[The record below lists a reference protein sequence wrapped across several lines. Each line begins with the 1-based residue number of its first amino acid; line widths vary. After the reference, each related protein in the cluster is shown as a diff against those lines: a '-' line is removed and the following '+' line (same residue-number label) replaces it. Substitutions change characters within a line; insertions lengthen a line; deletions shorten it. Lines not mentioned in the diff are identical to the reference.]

1 LGVVVAFIHEFFV
14 SVDAFTVF
22 LFVVATHPAVRINP
36 IAVTKAN
43 GTISFIEG
51 SGTGRMFLIW

>member
-1 LGVVVAFIHEFFV
+1 VGVAVKRESVV
-14 SVDAFTVF
+14 SDDAFTVF

-43 GTISFIEG
+43 STSGFIEG
-51 SGTGRMFLIW
+51 SDTGGMILIE